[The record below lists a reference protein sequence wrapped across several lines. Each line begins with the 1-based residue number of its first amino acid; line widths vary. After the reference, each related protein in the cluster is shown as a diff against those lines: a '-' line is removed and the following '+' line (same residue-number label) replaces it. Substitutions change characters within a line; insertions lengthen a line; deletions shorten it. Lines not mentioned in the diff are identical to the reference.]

1 MVTSIDTEKA
11 CDKIQHPPTIKTLS
25 KLGTKRTFLF
35 FFFFLWT
42 FLNLIKAVLNRQEA

>member
-1 MVTSIDTEKA
+1 MVTSIDTKKA

-35 FFFFLWT
+35 FFFLWT
-42 FLNLIKAVLNRQEA
+42 FINLIKAVLNRHEA